1 MANKRLYTEADVAA
15 MPRGASL
22 ALGKEALA
30 TPAALDLAFARGIT
44 IRYADGATVAG
55 DSAARADALTRML
68 AQDGIYVITVQQ
80 GKAVL
85 TRLVDGVPT
94 PFGNVP

>member
-15 MPRGASL
+15 MPRGGVL
-22 ALGKEALA
+22 TLGKAALA
-30 TPAALDLAFARGIT
+30 TPAALDLAFTRGIAVS
-44 IRYADGATVAG
+44 YADGETVVGAQ
-55 DSAARADALTRML
+55 AARADALTRML
-68 AQDGIYVITVQQ
+68 AQDGTYVVSVQR
-80 GKAVL
+80 GAAVL